1 MSEQNFDNKIRQK
14 LESIRPEFEK
24 AAWEKLRKSLPVPW
38 YVALFRD
45 FGQWIYGG
53 VATTA
58 LLTTYY
64 FYHNLK
70 QENELLNDKI
80 STLSVQTPEVK
91 TDTVYLQS
99 QKTDTVWVTKV
110 ITQKVYVDRPQRGP
124 SAYNT
129 DENVALNENE
139 EQTTTGNE
147 NTTDAIR
154 SNTFRKGVGSQ
165 KVGVKTEDE
174 SKVVFSKKSK
184 ANISDKASTSEV
196 KGNKAENTGLNTTS
210 KAETYSKSTPEGAK
224 NEDPISNYVSDA
236 QPKNESANSY
246 TKSELP
252 KTTYEDN
259 EVNNAKETAKAETP
273 KVAELVVPER
283 VFPEQEPKKE
293 SSFLKKINAR
303 FGMSA
308 EMAGN
313 RGVNL
318 GPTLEVFLN
327 DKFSINSGV
336 LISKGR
342 QMQFGLPK
350 DFNNKTGNRFEDR
363 YVKLFNPVGPPPKIK
378 NIEIET
384 SIIKLPLYF
393 NFYVPLRNKLTF
405 LVTTGTKFDLSV
417 IEGVKYQT
425 ETAGETYF
433 AKFENSYKPK
443 FFNSLFYGMGL
454 QYQQGRFYGQVNPY
468 FEFPFR
474 STNSLLNNKRVGVNF
489 SLKYGLKK

>member
-38 YVALFRD
+38 YMALFRD

-53 VATTA
+53 LATTA

-80 STLSVQTPEVK
+80 STLSVQIPEVK
-91 TDTVYLQS
+91 TDTVYVQS
-99 QKTDTVWVTKV
+99 LKTDTVWVTKV
-110 ITQKVYVDRPQRGP
+110 ISQKVYVDRPQRGP
-124 SAYNT
+124 SAFYT
-129 DENVALNENE
+129 DENLALNEIG
-139 EQTTTGNE
+139 EQTVVRNG
-147 NTTDAIR
+147 NTTDAKR
-154 SNTFRKGVGSQ
+154 SNTFRKGDGSQ
-165 KVGVKTEDE
+165 KVGIKTEDE
-174 SKVVFSKKSK
+174 SKVLFSKKAK
-184 ANISDKASTSEV
+184 TNISDKVSSNEV
-196 KGNKAENTGLNTTS
+196 IGDKVESRGLNTTA
-210 KAETYSKSTPEGAK
+210 KAQTYSKSTPEGTK

-236 QPKNESANSY
+236 QPKKEGANSY
-246 TKSELP
+246 SKSDLP
-252 KTTYEDN
+252 KAAYEDKESN
-259 EVNNAKETAKAETP
+259 DAKETAKAETP

-293 SSFLKKINAR
+293 PSFLKKINAR

-313 RGVNL
+313 KGVNL

-327 DKFSINSGV
+327 DKFSVNSGV
-336 LISKGR
+336 LISKGK
-342 QMQFGLPK
+342 QMEFGLPK
-350 DFNNKTGNRFEDR
+350 DFNNNTGNRFEDR
-363 YVKLFNPVGPPPKIK
+363 YVKHFNPVGPPPKIK

-405 LVTTGTKFDLSV
+405 LVTTGTKFNLSV

-433 AKFENSYKPK
+433 ANFENSYKPK
-443 FFNSLFYGMGL
+443 FFNNLFYGMGL

-474 STNSLLNNKRVGVNF
+474 STNSLLNNKKVGVNF